1 MACLC
6 NKVYYTDTS
15 YLCNPEER
23 QTSTRR
29 LRKKLNDQAVSGVA
43 VAAVE
48 EEEVVT
54 DADVGCLEVKL
65 QNLPDSLRP
74 FPLAAW
80 QFVHEA
86 ARLFP

>member
-1 MACLC
+1 
-6 NKVYYTDTS
+6 
-15 YLCNPEER
+15 
-23 QTSTRR
+23 
-29 LRKKLNDQAVSGVA
+29 VSGVA

-86 ARLFP
+86 ACHIL